1 MVAVGSKHAGGSFIK
16 LLPSHNLR
24 STPAWTDGGG
34 RLSYWMVA
42 WIIFMSIAIY
52 GNNMQNA
59 KQTRTPADGISM
71 HAPGDGVARSSRKI
85 GTD

>member
-1 MVAVGSKHAGGSFIK
+1 MV
-16 LLPSHNLR
+16 
-24 STPAWTDGGG
+24 T
-34 RLSYWMVA
+34 
-42 WIIFMSIAIY
+42 WIVFMSIAIY